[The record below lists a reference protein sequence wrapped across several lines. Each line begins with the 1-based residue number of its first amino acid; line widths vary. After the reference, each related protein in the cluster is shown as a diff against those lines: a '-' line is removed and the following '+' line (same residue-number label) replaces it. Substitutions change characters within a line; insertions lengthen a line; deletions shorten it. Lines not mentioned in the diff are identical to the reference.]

1 MYLTKNDNL
10 INYVILLLE
19 KNNSQQIIYDKFFI
33 TNQIRQKY

>member
-33 TNQIRQKY
+33 TDKKY